1 MTKTIFVVD
10 DSSTV
15 ILSLTAN
22 LRMHGFNVE
31 SASDGAAG
39 IKRLQGGLKPDLII
53 SDIHMPNM
61 DGIEMVRA
69 IKAMPGLKFKPILML
84 TTESDPKKREESRKL
99 GVTGWLVKPV
109 SGPDLL
115 KVVHQVLP
123 AHV

>member
-22 LRMHGFNVE
+22 LRMHGFHVE
-31 SASDGAAG
+31 SASDGAKA

-84 TTESDPKKREESRKL
+84 TTESDPKKRDESRKL

-123 AHV
+123 AHA